1 MLKCLE
7 CKIFGRVQFV
17 MFRDFVKRRADRL
30 KLTGTV
36 ENKNDGSVFVI
47 AEGEGK
53 ALEELISYLKKGPIF
68 AKVLSI
74 EPKWLE
80 STGAF
85 TDFKIIFYDREQ

>member
-1 MLKCLE
+1 MRKRLE
-7 CKIFGRVQFV
+7 TKIIGRVHLV
-17 MFRDFVKRRADRL
+17 MFRDFVKRNADKL

-36 ENKNDGSVFVI
+36 ENKKDGSVFVV
-47 AEGEGK
+47 AEGEK
-53 ALEELISYLKKGPIF
+53 EALDEFLFYLKKGPIF

-80 STGAF
+80 PTETF